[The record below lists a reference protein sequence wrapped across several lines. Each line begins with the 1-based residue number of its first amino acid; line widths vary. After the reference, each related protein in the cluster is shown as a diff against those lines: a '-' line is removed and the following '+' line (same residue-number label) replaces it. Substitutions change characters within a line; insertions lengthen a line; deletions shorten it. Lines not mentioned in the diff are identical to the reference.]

1 MLSHPLAGIA
11 FLFGKKEMVHR
22 IQILETAKELWKNT
36 EINLRFDSALNEFE
50 RLSSEIT
57 TQENRRS
64 GGGNRPNST
73 FGKWIWCCVR
83 VFQPD
88 IVVETGVS
96 HGHSSRNIL
105 DAMYRN
111 GKGKLFSI
119 DLPNKDTNPDYNF
132 KGPSAETGWAV
143 PPEYRDR
150 WELILGDARTEL
162 PTLLKGLGKID
173 IFFHD
178 SDHSYEHMLF
188 EFETVFPH
196 LAKSGI
202 LLSDD
207 VDKNEAFSEFT
218 LMHALPMHCFNK
230 GGVAIVR

>member
-1 MLSHPLAGIA
+1 MA
-11 FLFGKKEMVHR
+11 FLFGKKAMAHR
-22 IQILETAKELWKNT
+22 IQILETAKKLWRSK
-36 EINLRFDSALNEFE
+36 EINQRFETALDEFE
-50 RLSSEIT
+50 SLQSNIIIT
-57 TQENRRS
+57 ENQEN

-88 IVVETGVS
+88 VMVETGVS

-105 DAMYRN
+105 DAMHRN
-111 GKGKLFSI
+111 GKGMLYSI

-132 KGPSAETGWAV
+132 KGPSTETGWAV
-143 PPEYRDR
+143 PQQLRNR

-162 PTLLKGLGKID
+162 PALLKDLGTID

-188 EFETVFPH
+188 EFETALPH
-196 LAKSGI
+196 LAQSGI

-207 VDKNEAFSEFT
+207 VDKNEAFSRFT
-218 LMHALPMHCFNK
+218 HKHALLMHCFNK
-230 GGVAIVR
+230 GGVAIVP